1 MGEPARAEPVER
13 SLPRVAER
21 RMAQIV
27 AERDG
32 LGQVLIQAQCAGN
45 CACDLRDL
53 QRMGQ
58 AGAVVVALRGQK
70 DLRFLL

>member
-1 MGEPARAEPVER
+1 
-13 SLPRVAER
+13 
-21 RMAQIV
+21 MAQIV

-58 AGAVVVALRGQK
+58 AGAVVVAFRGQK
-70 DLRFLL
+70 DLCFLL

>member
-1 MGEPARAEPVER
+1 
-13 SLPRVAER
+13 
-21 RMAQIV
+21 MAQIV
-27 AERDG
+27 AERNG

-70 DLRFLL
+70 DLCFLL